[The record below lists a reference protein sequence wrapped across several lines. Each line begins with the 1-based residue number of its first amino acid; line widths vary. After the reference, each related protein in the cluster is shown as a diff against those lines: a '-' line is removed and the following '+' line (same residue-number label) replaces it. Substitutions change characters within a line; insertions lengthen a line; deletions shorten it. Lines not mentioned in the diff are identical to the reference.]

1 MGAHTFPHERNNLE
15 VDIFQKTH
23 TLLFVRKLVLQ
34 HCIILNVCFWQMSPT
49 INYQSVDICSFN
61 RASGWPRYDA
71 SSIQL
76 IQCCALPQHTV
87 VVLFIIGAELSH
99 NGQSCLGQLNPGS
112 IYLGRVVT
120 WTREGGNFFRMV
132 RASTCVSLDR
142 SCHD

>member
-1 MGAHTFPHERNNLE
+1 
-15 VDIFQKTH
+15 
-23 TLLFVRKLVLQ
+23 
-34 HCIILNVCFWQMSPT
+34 MSPT

-132 RASTCVSLDR
+132 IVACWISLVITR
-142 SCHD
+142 KKIHTLMGLFLMGLFYIIIE